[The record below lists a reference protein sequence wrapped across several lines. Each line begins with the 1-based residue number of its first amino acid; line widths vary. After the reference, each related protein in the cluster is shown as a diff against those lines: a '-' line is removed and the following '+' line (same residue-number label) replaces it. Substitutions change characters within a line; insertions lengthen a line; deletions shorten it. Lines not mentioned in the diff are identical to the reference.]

1 MTRIVAGSAGGRT
14 LQVPRR
20 GTRPTSERV
29 REALF
34 SRLEH
39 LGVVSGARVLDLYAG
54 SGALGLEAASRGA
67 AAVTL
72 VESSREAAEVC
83 RRNVAALG
91 LRGVAVAAERAE
103 RFVQRQPAAPWDLVL
118 VDPPYDVAEPDLG
131 AVLAGVAPAVADD
144 GVLAVER
151 SSRSPEPTWPVGWE
165 GVERRAYGE
174 TVVWFGERA
183 PVDAHARNAGV
194 PDAAAGAPPRDS
206 AEPDVAARA
215 RDAADS
221 PAPRPDED

>member
-1 MTRIVAGSAGGRT
+1 MTRIVAGTAGGRT

-39 LGVVSGARVLDLYAG
+39 LGVVDDACVLDLYAG

-67 AAVTL
+67 RAVTL
-72 VESSREAAEVC
+72 VEASREAAEVC
-83 RRNVAALG
+83 RRNVATLG
-91 LRGVAVAAERAE
+91 LRDVTVVADRAE
-103 RFVQRQPAAPWDLVL
+103 RFVQRPVAVPWDLVL
-118 VDPPYDVAEPDLG
+118 VDPPYDVAEADLG
-131 AVLAGVAPAVADD
+131 AVLVDVAPGVATD

-151 SSRSPEPTWPVGWE
+151 SSRSPEPTWPAGWE

-174 TVVWFGERA
+174 TVVWFGER
-183 PVDAHARNAGV
+183 V
-194 PDAAAGAPPRDS
+194 PS
-206 AEPDVAARA
+206 
-215 RDAADS
+215 
-221 PAPRPDED
+221 